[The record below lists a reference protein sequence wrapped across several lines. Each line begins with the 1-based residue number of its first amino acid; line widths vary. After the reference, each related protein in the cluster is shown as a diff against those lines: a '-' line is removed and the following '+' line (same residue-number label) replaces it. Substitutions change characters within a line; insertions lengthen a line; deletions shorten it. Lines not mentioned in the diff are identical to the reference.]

1 MSLCRDIRRPPYLP
15 INRMQTLPNQ
25 EALNSRTLA
34 CMHTL
39 PCGGTEPRHSRCLQK
54 PFAKKRMCSV

>member
-54 PFAKKRMCSV
+54 PIC